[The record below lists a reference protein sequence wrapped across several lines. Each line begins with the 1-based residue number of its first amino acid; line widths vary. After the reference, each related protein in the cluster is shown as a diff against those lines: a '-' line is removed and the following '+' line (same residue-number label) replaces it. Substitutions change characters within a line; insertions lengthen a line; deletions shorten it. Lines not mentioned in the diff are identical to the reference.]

1 MTELERDGFT
11 LLEALVALTILSF
24 VLGVVLVVF
33 SDAGDSAAKARAQ
46 AFAETL
52 ATSAIDRVG
61 HDLPL
66 VPGIYHLPSED
77 GFRRTIEI
85 DPYGHD
91 ADRENWPVAAYTVT
105 VEISWGEPSAPRK
118 YSITTLRLGPK
129 ATP

>member
-1 MTELERDGFT
+1 MAERDRNGFT

-61 HDLPL
+61 QDLPL
-66 VPGIYHLPSED
+66 TPGLYHLPNEN
-77 GFRRTIEI
+77 GFRRSIEI
-85 DPYGHD
+85 DPYGND
-91 ADRENWPVAAYTVT
+91 ADHENWPVAAYTVT
-105 VEISWGEPSAPRK
+105 VEIAWGEPGAPRE

-129 ATP
+129 ETP